1 VKVRKKCAVFVSL
14 FVALAMILSMS
25 AMAFA
30 TGTESSEPQVGN
42 LVDNLLNKAQ
52 DLLGAGT
59 TSAPAVA
66 VSNPPTGGSRIAEG
80 LATSAGT
87 PAASL
92 GTLADSVNG
101 AISTGTYAI
110 SSVVPDQVVQPAG
123 LISDLLGGGMNMLGG
138 LVGGALDFVG
148 GIFGGGSGGGP
159 SLSLGNSL
167 GGIGGLFGG
176 LIEGVSN
183 VIYIEDRPNEIALVV
198 DIPRL
203 LLTKML
209 LGEGSLL
216 YLEGSLGKNLE
227 AADLLGFEAEL
238 LDMVGVDTGLILREG
253 ENGMV
258 VGGHGYLTWQGKPVL
273 GLEKSTELIFPG
285 AKLIPQG
292 VQALIDILYGLA
304 KPFLEM
310 LGPFYH
316 DKTGSK
322 QEETVTPTTPVE
334 PTKTTGAP
342 VTVTPT
348 AAPVAAAPKGLPYT
362 GANLAAM
369 ALLLLALAGCVLLL
383 RRTERFLTARR

>member
-1 VKVRKKCAVFVSL
+1 MKVRKKCAVFVSL

-30 TGTESSEPQVGN
+30 AETESPTQVGN
-42 LVDNLLNKAQ
+42 LVDNLLNQAQ
-52 DLLGAGT
+52 DLLGAGS
-59 TSAPAVA
+59 TSAPAVE
-66 VSNPPTGGSRIAEG
+66 VSSPQTVGSIAEG
-80 LATSAGT
+80 LTTSTGT

-92 GTLADSVNG
+92 GTLADSVSG
-101 AISTGTYAI
+101 AISTGTSAI
-110 SSVVPDQVVQPAG
+110 SSVVPDLGVQPAG
-123 LISDLLGGGMNMLGG
+123 LVSDLLGGGMDMLGG

-148 GIFGGGSGGGP
+148 GIFGGGNGGG
-159 SLSLGNSL
+159 SGLLQGNLL
-167 GGIGGLFGG
+167 GGIGDVFGG

-183 VIYIEDRPNEIALVV
+183 VIYIADRDNEIALVV

-216 YLEGSLGKNLE
+216 YLEGSLGKNL
-227 AADLLGFEAEL
+227 AKADLLGFQAEL

-253 ENGMV
+253 ANGMV
-258 VGGHGYLTWQGKPVL
+258 VGGHGYLTWQDKPVL
-273 GLEKSTELIFPG
+273 GLEKSAELIFPG
-285 AKLIPQG
+285 AKLIPRG

-316 DKTGSK
+316 DEMTKAEPVK
-322 QEETVTPTTPVE
+322 PAAPVTPTKP
-334 PTKTTGAP
+334 TGAP

-348 AAPVAAAPKGLPYT
+348 AEPVAAAPKAALPYT